1 MQSVCHSNEFA
12 EHKNKLCHP
21 SHHYHHRFCH
31 VFFPLSSHLIL
42 VPRKVVS
49 ESSVSALFYKKDP
62 STVPCWSP
70 RCWGWKWKK
79 KNHIFRQ
86 KLAFTDGAA
95 SLLRERNW
103 ELCPNLENNGKIL
116 LGHFDK
122 WKNQHLNLF
131 QIMSWREWTFSLHG
145 QLGVPEGVRFILL
158 HSALYCC
165 VCMAHCDAAGLFM
178 SKNKY
183 SEYIHTHLT
192 RLCKVNTAAFVF
204 QRCLLVRCLLAF
216 CCLPRLS
223 WPHRLCSAPRTIRFF
238 RLLLSHLQLIL
249 SSAHHFVQFTA
260 PSVLSQLLKLSC
272 HKLFAYLLPCTKNHP
287 WSYHFVLSGFMGICR
302 AHTAHIIHSYTL
314 TI

>member
-1 MQSVCHSNEFA
+1 MSLQNTKISSVILLITTITVFVMFSSLYPLISSWCQEKWCLS
-12 EHKNKLCHP
+12 
-21 SHHYHHRFCH
+21 HRFLLFSIRKTRQQCH
-31 VFFPLSSHLIL
+31 VGH
-42 VPRKVVS
+42 RGA
-49 ESSVSALFYKKDP
+49 EAENEKKIP
-62 STVPCWSP
+62 F
-70 RCWGWKWKK
+70 
-79 KNHIFRQ
+79 FRQ

-192 RLCKVNTAAFVF
+192 RLCKVNTGAFVF

-216 CCLPRLS
+216 CCLSRLS

-260 PSVLSQLLKLSC
+260 PSVLSHLLKLSC

-302 AHTAHIIHSYTL
+302 AHITHIVHSYTL